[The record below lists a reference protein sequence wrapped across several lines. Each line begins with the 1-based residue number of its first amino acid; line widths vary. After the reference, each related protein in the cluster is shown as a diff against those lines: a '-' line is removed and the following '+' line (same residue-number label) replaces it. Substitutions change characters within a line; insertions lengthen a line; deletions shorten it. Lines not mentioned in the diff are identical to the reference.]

1 MMEQH
6 ELEQY
11 AADLIL
17 EAAKEIE
24 FLTVFEGTDGREGF
38 ENFSEEDAGQVWDLI
53 NGATITVLIN
63 EQEWSSYGGL

>member
-17 EAAKEIE
+17 EAAGEIE
-24 FLTVFEGTDGREGF
+24 FMTVFEGADGRKGF
-38 ENFSEEDAGQVWDLI
+38 ENFSDEDGDQVWDLI
-53 NGATITVLIN
+53 NGATINVLIN